1 MTEESKEK
9 CPMWAEELIEYLR
22 KVEVYR
28 GTIPD
33 NPNWQDET
41 LKSLAGRITS
51 EELSVFDDDK
61 LEFLF
66 KKIAVKLTEA
76 GFSASDIA
84 GFINERVRLAH
95 GPRYCSA
102 EEVEASLNRSTKI
115 KDR

>member
-1 MTEESKEK
+1 MEKTKEK

-22 KVEVYR
+22 KIEVFR

-33 NPNWQDET
+33 RPNWRDET

-51 EELSVFDDDK
+51 EEIPVFDDDK

-66 KKIAVKLTEA
+66 KKIATKLTEA
-76 GFSASDIA
+76 GFSSSEIA
-84 GFINERVRLAH
+84 NFINERVKLAY
-95 GPRYCSA
+95 GPQYCNA
-102 EEVEASLNRSTKI
+102 DEVLTSLNRSTKI